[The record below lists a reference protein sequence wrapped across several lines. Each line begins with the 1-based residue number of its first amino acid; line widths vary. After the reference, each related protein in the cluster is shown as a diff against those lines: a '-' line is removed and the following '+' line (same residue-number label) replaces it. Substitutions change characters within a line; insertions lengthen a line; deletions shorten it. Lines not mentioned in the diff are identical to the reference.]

1 MLDIKEIRKLYEEG
15 HYQYKLPEK
24 SIPKTL
30 PLDHV
35 CDKNLSVEC
44 NRAMAIS
51 HNELVEELKRK
62 KRLGQADLNRQLTY
76 DVVKYIEKNYS
87 LTEAQAILVEQFTY
101 EEYHSSMHDYFSY
114 IDIIAKFA
122 DDIVNLKEQKD
133 NL

>member
-35 CDKNLSVEC
+35 FDKYLSDEC
-44 NRAMAIS
+44 NRAMVIS
-51 HNELVEELKRK
+51 HNELVEDLKRK
-62 KRLGQADLNRQLTY
+62 QRIGQADLNRQLTY
-76 DVVKYIEKNYS
+76 DVVKYIEENYS

-101 EEYHSSMHDYFSY
+101 EEYHSSMYDYFSH

-122 DDIVNLKEQKD
+122 YAIINLNSKG
-133 NL
+133 

>member
-30 PLDHV
+30 PLNHIL
-35 CDKNLSVEC
+35 DKNLSDEC
-44 NRAMAIS
+44 NRAMVIS
-51 HNELVEELKRK
+51 HNESVEELKRK

-101 EEYHSSMHDYFSY
+101 EEYHSSMYDYFSH

-122 DDIVNLKEQKD
+122 YAIINLNSKG
-133 NL
+133 

>member
-1 MLDIKEIRKLYEEG
+1 MLDINEIRKLYEEG

-35 CDKNLSVEC
+35 FDKYLSDEC
-44 NRAMAIS
+44 NRAMVIS
-51 HNELVEELKRK
+51 NNELVEDLKRK
-62 KRLGQADLNRQLTY
+62 QRLGQADLNRQLTY
-76 DVVKYIEKNYS
+76 DVVNYIKENYS

-101 EEYHSSMHDYFSY
+101 EEYHSSMQDYFSY

-122 DDIVNLKEQKD
+122 YAIVNLNSKG
-133 NL
+133 

>member
-35 CDKNLSVEC
+35 FDKNLSVEC
-44 NRAMAIS
+44 NRAMVIN

-62 KRLGQADLNRQLTY
+62 KRFGQADLNRQRTY

-87 LTEAQAILVEQFTY
+87 LNESQARLVEQFTY
-101 EEYHSSMHDYFSY
+101 DEYHSSMEDYFSY
-114 IDIIAKFA
+114 IDIISELVSN
-122 DDIVNLKEQKD
+122 IVNLKD
-133 NL
+133 